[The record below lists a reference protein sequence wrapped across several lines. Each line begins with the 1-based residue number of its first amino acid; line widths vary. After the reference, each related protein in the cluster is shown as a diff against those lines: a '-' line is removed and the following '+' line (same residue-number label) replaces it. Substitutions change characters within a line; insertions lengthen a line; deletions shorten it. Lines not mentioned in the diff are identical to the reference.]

1 MIIRKFHTFLPPTQD
16 GIVHIH
22 MKVLFVITKSNWG
35 GAQSYV
41 YDLAVACKQNGIEPI
56 IAAGPKE
63 IDTSENGLIERAHT
77 SNIRTVSI
85 KNFSRDV
92 FVTQEIRSLWELLT
106 LIRKERPSVVHVN
119 SSKAAGI
126 GTFAAR
132 ILRTPTIVFTVHGW
146 AFREQRPWLIRAL
159 IWLSSWATA
168 LLSDIVITVSDA
180 DEKDGARMPLI
191 RNKIRTIRNGIGDI
205 AFADRAAARNAIS
218 DIFGDTIPDSRPWVW
233 TNGELTKNKGIRY
246 ALQAVRQ
253 LRDAGFPVSYIITG
267 SGEERESLENL
278 VRELQIGDLVHFCG
292 FVPNVP
298 RYAKAFDVYLLPS
311 MKEGLPYVLLEAG
324 LAGLPIV
331 ATDVGGVTDII
342 RDGVSGIVIPPKN
355 PARIT
360 DAVKMVIEHK
370 DLALGLGENVHERV
384 LKEFSLERMVRE
396 TIELYGR

>member
-1 MIIRKFHTFLPPTQD
+1 M
-16 GIVHIH
+16 
-22 MKVLFVITKSNWG
+22 
-35 GAQSYV
+35 
-41 YDLAVACKQNGIEPI
+41 
-56 IAAGPKE
+56 
-63 IDTSENGLIERAHT
+63 
-77 SNIRTVSI
+77 
-85 KNFSRDV
+85 
-92 FVTQEIRSLWELLT
+92 
-106 LIRKERPSVVHVN
+106 
-119 SSKAAGI
+119 
-126 GTFAAR
+126 
-132 ILRTPTIVFTVHGW
+132 
-146 AFREQRPWLIRAL
+146 
-159 IWLSSWATA
+159 
-168 LLSDIVITVSDA
+168 
-180 DEKDGARMPLI
+180 
-191 RNKIRTIRNGIGDI
+191 
-205 AFADRAAARNAIS
+205 
-218 DIFGDTIPDSRPWVW
+218 
-233 TNGELTKNKGIRY
+233 
-246 ALQAVRQ
+246 
-253 LRDAGFPVSYIITG
+253 RDAGFPVSYIITG